1 MTLSQDA
8 LAAFVAELA
17 ADTGRW
23 RGLVRHDPNQRIYEL
38 LWDDETVNAWLIC
51 WSQDDDTG
59 FHDHDAS
66 AAAITVIEGHVREDR
81 LRLNGDPSTT
91 VSGPG
96 AILTI
101 PPNAIH
107 RVLHAGVGPAVT
119 IHAYSPPLI
128 RTGAYAVSDDGELL
142 REAQDGAEELRAEAA
157 LR

>member
-1 MTLSQDA
+1 MSLSPDE
-8 LAAFVAELA
+8 LAAFVEDLA

-23 RGLVRHDPNQRIYEL
+23 RDLVRHDPNQRIYEL
-38 LWDDETVNAWLIC
+38 LWDDESVNAWLIC

-59 FHDHDAS
+59 FHDHDVS

-81 LRLNGDPSTT
+81 LRLNGEPRTT

-96 AILTI
+96 AIITI

-107 RVLHAGVGPAVT
+107 RVLHAGDVPAVT

-128 RTGAYAVSDDGELL
+128 RTGAYAVSEDGELL
-142 REAQDGAEELRAEAA
+142 REAQDGAEELRAEVA
-157 LR
+157 LH